1 MRLSTIVSIDPTT
14 NPSLSKGTQPFYPLS
29 IPLLIR
35 PPTLI
40 PRPETE
46 HWVTELAEVLHTYLA
61 SQPTRPSASPPRPFR
76 ILDIGT
82 GSGCIPLAL
91 AASLRQY
98 DNVHAVGVDVADSA
112 VELARENVVRCGFE
126 KLVTIGK
133 ADLFANDFASVANGL
148 ASDGEF
154 DVGAGSGSGG
164 GAYDIII
171 SNPPYITREAY
182 KSLASSVKD
191 WEDRGALVGE
201 VQNDASEA
209 DDGLIFYRRIV
220 SLLPSLLARPVST
233 STAAVSVG
241 FPSVVFEVGE
251 GQAEAVKRLLVEA
264 GFRGE
269 IMLDQFSIER
279 VVVGTAV
286 AT

>member
-1 MRLSTIVSIDPTT
+1 MQL
-14 NPSLSKGTQPFYPLS
+14 KGTQPFHPLA

-46 HWVTELAEVLHTYLA
+46 HWVTELAEVLRNHFAAQSTC
-61 SQPTRPSASPPRPFR
+61 QTTTPRPFR

-91 AASLRQY
+91 AASLKQY
-98 DNVHAVGVDVADSA
+98 DTVRAVGVDVADSA
-112 VELARENVVRCGFE
+112 VELARENVVRCGLD
-126 KLVTIGK
+126 KVVSIGK
-133 ADLFANDFASVANGL
+133 ADLFANNFAKIVNGL
-148 ASDGEF
+148 GRSGEA
-154 DVGAGSGSGG
+154 DEAGG
-164 GAYDIII
+164 GAYDIVI
-171 SNPPYITREAY
+171 SNPPYITRDAY
-182 KSLASSVKD
+182 KSLTASVKD

-201 VQNDASEA
+201 SLDDTTNL
-209 DDGLIFYRRIV
+209 DDGMIFYRRIIG
-220 SLLPSLLARPVST
+220 LLPSLLATPITT
-233 STAAVSVG
+233 SCSSG

-251 GQAEAVKRLLVEA
+251 AQAEKVRLLLEEA

-269 IMLDQFSIER
+269 IMLDQWGIER

-286 AT
+286 AK